1 MTFSSSGQRG
11 FCLPHTPMRF
21 QQSLISPSLGDFLTA
36 LASAI
41 LISSLGV
48 VHRRHLV
55 ASLLRQHARGTRA
68 IDCGRGDIPCVLGLL
83 RVVLLGLFV
92 LGFVF
97 VCLAVLLRG
106 LGVFALGLAY
116 QSHEVIAIGG
126 RAVFAQ

>member
-21 QQSLISPSLGDFLTA
+21 QQSLISTSLGDFLTA

-68 IDCGRGDIPCVLGLL
+68 SVCGRVDTPSVRALH
-83 RVVLLGLFV
+83 REVLLGLIAPGIYIDR
-92 LGFVF
+92 LPD
-97 VCLAVLLRG
+97 LPRG
-106 LGVFALGLAY
+106 L
-116 QSHEVIAIGG
+116 S
-126 RAVFAQ
+126 